1 MHQQLCFRDGR
12 AIGEADPAA
21 FRSAMRNF
29 AAGVAIIATGTCDA
43 RRGMTAT
50 SACSLSD
57 SPPSVLVSI
66 LKTAETHDALLTNR
80 AFSLNITALEHQ
92 DLANR
97 FAGRHAATGAA
108 KFDQGD
114 WGVGLTGS
122 PILLDAVATLDCEL
136 DRALDG
142 GTHTIA
148 IGFVREIFT
157 NSPRQPLVY
166 HAGAFGTVL
175 RAGS

>member
-1 MHQQLCFRDGR
+1 MDQQLCFRKGR
-12 AIGEADPAA
+12 AIGEAGPAA
-21 FRSAMRNF
+21 FRFAMRSF
-29 AAGVAIIATGTCDA
+29 AGAVAIIATGA
-43 RRGMTAT
+43 GESRRGMTAT

-57 SPPSVLVSI
+57 SPPSVLVCI
-66 LKTAETHDALLTNR
+66 LKTAETHDALLANR

-108 KFDQGD
+108 KFKQGD

-122 PILLDAVATLDCEL
+122 PILLDSVATLDCEL
-136 DRALDG
+136 NGALDG

-148 IGFVREIFT
+148 IGVVREIFM
-157 NSPRQPLVY
+157 NGPRQPLLY

-175 RAGS
+175 PAGG